1 MQPPLFLKSAEL
13 WAISTMKDFF
23 QIKISIL
30 HIGSKTPLK
39 TECIL
44 KVGKPACLGPLSL
57 SLIHS
62 APMCQS
68 LSCAKSQAES

>member
-1 MQPPLFLKSAEL
+1 MQPLFS
-13 WAISTMKDFF
+13 ISLQNSEPFQPWKRLF
-23 QIKISIL
+23 QIEISIL

-39 TECIL
+39 AECIL
-44 KVGKPACLGPLSL
+44 KVGKPAYLGPLSL

-68 LSCAKSQAES
+68 LPCAKSLAES